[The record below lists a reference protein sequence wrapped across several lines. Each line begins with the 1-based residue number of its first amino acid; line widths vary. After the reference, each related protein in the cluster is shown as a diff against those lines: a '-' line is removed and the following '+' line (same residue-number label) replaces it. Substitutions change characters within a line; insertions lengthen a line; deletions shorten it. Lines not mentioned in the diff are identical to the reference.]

1 MKEFV
6 ILKILNMKIHPPKA
20 PKIKEIMLWHT
31 PIISWIKCNSG
42 EAAHGSL
49 DIAACG
55 GVFRDYQTNFL
66 GCYASNIDVFFA
78 LYAEFI
84 GAILAFEIALDKV
97 DINTG

>member
-6 ILKILNMKIHPPKA
+6 ILKVLNMKIHPPK
-20 PKIKEIMLWHT
+20 IKEILWHT
-31 PIISWIKCNSG
+31 PIISWIKCNLG

-49 DIAACG
+49 DIEACG

-84 GAILAFEIALDKV
+84 GATLAFEIALDKV
-97 DINTG
+97 DIITG